1 MQKAEVD
8 EIEIEFDTFGDR
20 RSPALVLVMGLG
32 TQMIAWPESICNEF
46 ANAGFFVVRFDNRDC
61 GLSTKFDSYGI
72 PSIFAGLAG
81 DRSSASYSL
90 VDMANDTVG
99 LMDFL
104 RIEAAH
110 IVGVSM
116 GGMIAQ
122 QAVIDH
128 PERVLSLCSIMAS
141 TGAEN
146 VGQPSSE
153 VVAALLRPGGDD
165 RESSIQQALEMARV
179 ISSEKYFDPEMELEQ
194 ISRSY
199 DRNYCPDGVVRQLMA
214 ILVSPNRT
222 EALRKVAVPTLVIH
236 GLADKLVDP
245 SGGYATASAIRG
257 AKLLTFEGMAHELP
271 MVLWGEVSDAIMEN
285 IARANRV
292 S

>member
-153 VVAALLRPGGDD
+153 VVAALLRP
-165 RESSIQQALEMARV
+165 
-179 ISSEKYFDPEMELEQ
+179 
-194 ISRSY
+194 
-199 DRNYCPDGVVRQLMA
+199 
-214 ILVSPNRT
+214 
-222 EALRKVAVPTLVIH
+222 
-236 GLADKLVDP
+236 
-245 SGGYATASAIRG
+245 
-257 AKLLTFEGMAHELP
+257 
-271 MVLWGEVSDAIMEN
+271 
-285 IARANRV
+285 
-292 S
+292 